1 MTKTNEITNKNRFFL
16 KHSAFELDVL
26 SGLSGL
32 QKTLPCRWLYDN
44 LGSELFEAITRV
56 PEYYPTR
63 TETAILQTHI
73 QAIADFAGSNVT
85 LVEYGAGAG
94 IKTETL
100 IAGLQSLCCYVPV
113 DIAGEF
119 IEETASRIRDK
130 FPRLSVRPV
139 IADFMTDF
147 SLPAELSGA
156 HRVAFFPGSTIG
168 NLSSKQTGEFLTRM
182 RDHVGPEGA
191 AIIGFDL
198 KKDVETMIAAYDD
211 KAGVTSKFN
220 LNLLTRINRELEGNF
235 ELSRFKHSARWNE
248 EESAMEMHI
257 VSLEE
262 QIVTVGIFNFHFRA
276 RETIHTESSRKYD
289 VEGFSALAH
298 AKGWKMDR
306 IWCDDDHKFG
316 IAGMR

>member
-1 MTKTNEITNKNRFFL
+1 MTKTNEITKNTFL
-16 KHSAFELDVL
+16 STNSSFQSDVL

-32 QKTLPCRWLYDN
+32 KKTLPCRWLYDN
-44 LGSELFEAITRV
+44 FGSELFEAITRV

-73 QAIADFAGSNVT
+73 REIADFAGSNAI

-100 IAGLQSLCCYVPV
+100 IAALQCLTCYVPV

-119 IEETASRIRDK
+119 LEETASRIRDK
-130 FPRLSVRPV
+130 FPQLSVRPV
-139 IADFMTDF
+139 VSDFMTDF
-147 SLPAELSGA
+147 ALPMNLPDVR
-156 HRVAFFPGSTIG
+156 RVAFFPGSTIG
-168 NLSSKQTGEFLTRM
+168 NLSPKQAGDFLRRM
-182 RDHVGPEGA
+182 RNHVGPEGA

-198 KKDVETMIAAYDD
+198 KKEVETMIAAYDD
-211 KAGVTSKFN
+211 KAGITSKFN
-220 LNLLTRINRELEGNF
+220 LNLLTRINRELKGNF
-235 ELSRFKHSARWNE
+235 ELSRFRHSARWNQ

-262 QIVTVGIFNFHFRA
+262 QIATVGMFNFHFRA
-276 RETIHTESSRKYD
+276 GETIHTESSRKYD
-289 VEGFSALAH
+289 VEGFAKLAG
-298 AKGWKMDR
+298 ANGWKMDR
-306 IWCDDDHKFG
+306 IWRDSDNKFG

>member
-1 MTKTNEITNKNRFFL
+1 MTKTNEITNKNTFVL
-16 KHSAFELDVL
+16 KNRTFQSDVL

-32 QKTLPCRWLYDN
+32 KKTLPCRWLYDN
-44 LGSELFEAITRV
+44 LGSELFEAITCV

-73 QAIADFAGSNVT
+73 RAIADFAGSGVT

-100 IAGLQSLCCYVPV
+100 IAALHSPSCYIPV

-119 IEETASRIRDK
+119 LEETASRIRGK

-139 IADFMTDF
+139 ISDFMTDF
-147 SLPAELSGA
+147 SLPGELSGA
-156 HRVAFFPGSTIG
+156 RRVAFFPGSTIG
-168 NLSSKQTGEFLTRM
+168 NLSPNQAGKFMRRM

-198 KKDVETMIAAYDD
+198 RKDVETMIAAYDD
-211 KAGVTSKFN
+211 KAGVTAKFN

-248 EESAMEMHI
+248 KESAMEMHI

-262 QIVTVGIFNFHFRA
+262 QIATISMFNFHFRA
-276 RETIHTESSRKYD
+276 GETIHTESSRKYD
-289 VEGFSALAH
+289 VESFSVLAQ
-298 AKGWKMDR
+298 ANGWKMDSVWR
-306 IWCDDDHKFG
+306 DDNNKFA